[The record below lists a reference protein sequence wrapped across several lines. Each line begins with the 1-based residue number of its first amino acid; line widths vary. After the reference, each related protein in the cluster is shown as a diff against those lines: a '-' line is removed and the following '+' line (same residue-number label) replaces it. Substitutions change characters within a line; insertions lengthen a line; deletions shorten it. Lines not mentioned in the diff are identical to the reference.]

1 MENFG
6 VKFLTCDL
14 TRPNIY
20 VFKLYLNMQDD
31 DADTKQRLLSVLKLA
46 TNITTLAEKQVCL
59 VINYVLNLKINIGV
73 FYVKEKCPK
82 SSLQYIKK
90 KGEALFSD

>member
-31 DADTKQRLLSVLKLA
+31 DTDTKQRLSVLKLA

-59 VINYVLNLKINIGV
+59 VINYVLNLKINIRV

-90 KGEALFSD
+90 KGEALFSN

>member
-1 MENFG
+1 METLG

-31 DADTKQRLLSVLKLA
+31 DTDTKQRLSVLKLA

-59 VINYVLNLKINIGV
+59 VINYVLNLKINIRV

>member
-31 DADTKQRLLSVLKLA
+31 DTDTKQRLSVLKLA

-59 VINYVLNLKINIGV
+59 VINYVLNLKINIRV

>member
-1 MENFG
+1 METLG

-14 TRPNIY
+14 ARPNMY

-31 DADTKQRLLSVLKLA
+31 DTDTKQRLSVLKLA

-59 VINYVLNLKINIGV
+59 VINYVLNLKINIRV

>member
-1 MENFG
+1 
-6 VKFLTCDL
+6 
-14 TRPNIY
+14 
-20 VFKLYLNMQDD
+20 MQDD
-31 DADTKQRLLSVLKLA
+31 DTDTKQRLSVLKLA

-59 VINYVLNLKINIGV
+59 VINYVLNLKINIRV

-90 KGEALFSD
+90 KGEALFSN

>member
-31 DADTKQRLLSVLKLA
+31 DTDTKQRLSVLKLA
-46 TNITTLAEKQVCL
+46 TNVTTLAEKQVCL
-59 VINYVLNLKINIGV
+59 VINYVLNLKINIRV

-90 KGEALFSD
+90 KGEALFSN

>member
-31 DADTKQRLLSVLKLA
+31 DTDTKQRLSVLKLA
-46 TNITTLAEKQVCL
+46 TNVTTLAEKQVCL
-59 VINYVLNLKINIGV
+59 VINYVLNLKINIRV

>member
-1 MENFG
+1 LENFG

-31 DADTKQRLLSVLKLA
+31 DTDTKQRLSVLKLA

-59 VINYVLNLKINIGV
+59 VINYVLNLKINIRV

>member
-31 DADTKQRLLSVLKLA
+31 DTDTKQRLSVLKLA
-46 TNITTLAEKQVCL
+46 TNVTTLAEKQVCL
-59 VINYVLNLKINIGV
+59 VINYVLNLKINIS
-73 FYVKEKCPK
+73 FLC
-82 SSLQYIKK
+82 
-90 KGEALFSD
+90 

>member
-1 MENFG
+1 
-6 VKFLTCDL
+6 
-14 TRPNIY
+14 
-20 VFKLYLNMQDD
+20 MQDD
-31 DADTKQRLLSVLKLA
+31 DTDTKQRLSVLKLA

-59 VINYVLNLKINIGV
+59 VINYVPNLKINIGV

>member
-1 MENFG
+1 M
-6 VKFLTCDL
+6 
-14 TRPNIY
+14 Y

-31 DADTKQRLLSVLKLA
+31 DTDTKQRLSVLKLA

-59 VINYVLNLKINIGV
+59 VINYVLNLKINIRV

>member
-1 MENFG
+1 
-6 VKFLTCDL
+6 
-14 TRPNIY
+14 
-20 VFKLYLNMQDD
+20 MQDD
-31 DADTKQRLLSVLKLA
+31 DTDTKQRLSVLKLA

-59 VINYVLNLKINIGV
+59 VINYVPNLKINIGV

-90 KGEALFSD
+90 KGEALFSN